1 MPSNNTSNHFLRKD
15 FKQKK
20 CNRSNGFY
28 QKKEQYIYIYIYIYI
43 KQRGGAQKGLEGFS
57 SWLIS
62 D

>member
-1 MPSNNTSNHFLRKD
+1 MVFTKKKNN
-15 FKQKK
+15 
-20 CNRSNGFY
+20 
-28 QKKEQYIYIYIYIYI
+28 IYIYIY